1 MGAWG
6 RWLWNSRAPRPS
18 SGLWCFHFCSVHNT
32 RTTARV
38 PAQKSPGLPDR
49 RKPALKISC
58 CKIVRDKIEAAESSA
73 TKSSITKR
81 WAQAMEIKDA
91 RLADLPAIVAIYNAT
106 VPTRM
111 VTADTQPVSVESRI
125 PWFEQHSSARRPLW
139 VVIEAGQVMG
149 WLSYSSFYG
158 RPAYDGTCEL
168 GLYLAPQHQR
178 RGLGSE
184 VLRRAI
190 EHAPTIGVRTLLG
203 FI

>member
-1 MGAWG
+1 MIDYKTVG
-6 RWLWNSRAPRPS
+6 
-18 SGLWCFHFCSVHNT
+18 
-32 RTTARV
+32 
-38 PAQKSPGLPDR
+38 
-49 RKPALKISC
+49 
-58 CKIVRDKIEAAESSA
+58 
-73 TKSSITKR
+73 
-81 WAQAMEIKDA
+81 QAMEIKDA

-139 VVIEAGQVMG
+139 SVIEAGQVIG

-184 VLRRAI
+184 VLSRAI

-203 FI
+203 FIFAHNEPSLRLAEKHGFAKWGLLPGVAELDGVERDVVIVGRRTEGSA